1 MEDNIKK
8 EKIEENK
15 EEKKEKNKKRRRKV
29 RKIIVDIIIGLIF
42 IFIIF
47 ETVIGMINMQKINN
61 EEKPVWYISKK
72 VETNNLK
79 TETTYNL
86 GLYKIVKT
94 DTAKKTTT
102 TLKPFFY

>member
-1 MEDNIKK
+1 MN
-8 EKIEENK
+8 ENVNSLNTT
-15 EEKKEKNKKRRRKV
+15 EKKKKKKIG
-29 RKIIVDIIIGLIF
+29 KIIVDILVGILF
-42 IFIIF
+42 LFVIF
-47 ETVIGMINMQKINN
+47 EAVIGMINMQKINN

-72 VETNNLK
+72 VESNNLK

-86 GLYKIVKT
+86 GLYKIIKT

>member
-1 MEDNIKK
+1 MN
-8 EKIEENK
+8 ENVNSLNTS
-15 EEKKEKNKKRRRKV
+15 EKKKKKRV
-29 RKIIVDIIIGLIF
+29 GKIIVDILVGILF
-42 IFIIF
+42 LFVIF
-47 ETVIGMINMQKINN
+47 EAVIGMINMQKINN

-72 VETNNLK
+72 VESNNLK

-86 GLYKIVKT
+86 GLYKIIKT

>member
-1 MEDNIKK
+1 MN
-8 EKIEENK
+8 ENVNSLNTN
-15 EEKKEKNKKRRRKV
+15 EKKKKRKV
-29 RKIIVDIIIGLIF
+29 GKIIVDILVGILF
-42 IFIIF
+42 LFVIF
-47 ETVIGMINMQKINN
+47 EAVIGMINMQKINN

-72 VETNNLK
+72 VESNNLK

-86 GLYKIVKT
+86 GLYKIIKT